1 MKYLQFLLSHSLAQS
16 EGRIIPSVRSG
27 SPIHS
32 THRCLRTYY
41 VPVTQ
46 SPTDGA
52 MRRTDTGPVR
62 AGQVSEQGRLTHSK
76 VKTAAS
82 VNRARTE
89 INEVL

>member
-1 MKYLQFLLSHSLAQS
+1 M
-16 EGRIIPSVRSG
+16 
-27 SPIHS
+27 
-32 THRCLRTYY
+32 
-41 VPVTQ
+41 PVTQ
-46 SPTDGA
+46 SPADGA
-52 MRRTDTGPVR
+52 IRRTDTGPAR